1 MAAEVTEMSERESVQ
16 IYFSDKDQQVA
27 FEDALEQ
34 IENDVDDGLID
45 AETWGGSVKR
55 GEALRVV
62 CEAYTGRLEFNGG
75 ATNA

>member
-45 AETWGGSVKR
+45 AETWGGVSEEGR
-55 GEALRVV
+55 GAAGRVRGV
-62 CEAYTGRLEFNGG
+62 HRSPRVQWRCH
-75 ATNA
+75 